1 MKSYKPTPALLAAA
15 ILAATATVSC
25 DNDFDYPPVIVSVA
39 TIQPNTTIAQVKAAY
54 WSDERN
60 YADTILFNDE
70 GEHII
75 IAGRVISSD
84 ETGNIYKSLVI
95 QDETAALAMSINNN
109 SLSETYKVGQEV
121 VIDLTEMYIGK
132 YNGLQQL
139 GLPKAYGDGFEVS
152 FMEPDFFTS
161 HAQVNGLPEVAKIDT
176 TVTTIADINALSTP
190 EELQKWQ
197 SRLIRL
203 DNVSWQ
209 DGGIAPYSESGSN
222 TSRTLVDAEGN
233 TIEARNSNYATFAA
247 ETLPT
252 GTGSVVAIL
261 SCYGTKWQLLLRD
274 TSDCIGFDE
283 PSGDNPAG
291 NDPGDISEA
300 NTTIAQLK
308 AQYWKDDMNYCS
320 TVEQTADGKDV
331 IIAARVIS
339 TDQPGNIF
347 KVLYVQDDTDAIA
360 FSINE
365 SKIYSTYPQGQM
377 LVINLTGM
385 SIGKYAGMM
394 QLGAPGEFNGT
405 PQVDRMSLSAFR
417 SQTKT
422 AGRADV
428 SAIKTTDATIA
439 EIAAVGKDDAAGI
452 QKWQGRLVKFSGV
465 HFQNGGSQTFVVGK
479 ENTNQNLLDAS
490 GKSIIVRTSM
500 YADFGGNTLP
510 AGNGDVTG
518 ILSYFNG
525 TWQLLLNDANA
536 CTGFDGQST
545 PGEPSVP
552 VTGNATFRK
561 VSSVTSGKSY
571 VMVYNGKVA
580 IPIEQKYS
588 YGYLYIE
595 DPVSA
600 SGDQVTTA
608 AANAITFTASGSGY
622 TMLDSY
628 GRYLSMDGEH
638 NNSFQLYSAPEKGS
652 VWTVS
657 FASDGT
663 ATIANTLVSGYVVG
677 WKSQYSNI
685 APTNASEGLPQLYE
699 KVD

>member
-25 DNDFDYPPVIVSVA
+25 DNDFDYPPVIVPVA

-121 VIDLTEMYIGK
+121 VIDLTEMFIGK

-139 GLPKAYGDGFEVS
+139 GFPQAYGDGFEVT
-152 FMEPDFFTS
+152 FMESDFFTT

-209 DGGIAPYSESGSN
+209 DGGIAPYSESGSS

-233 TIEARNSNYATFAA
+233 TIVARNSNYATFAA

-261 SCYGTKWQLLLRD
+261 SYYGTNWQLLLRD

-308 AQYWKDDMNYCS
+308 AQ
-320 TVEQTADGKDV
+320 
-331 IIAARVIS
+331 
-339 TDQPGNIF
+339 
-347 KVLYVQDDTDAIA
+347 
-360 FSINE
+360 
-365 SKIYSTYPQGQM
+365 
-377 LVINLTGM
+377 
-385 SIGKYAGMM
+385 
-394 QLGAPGEFNGT
+394 
-405 PQVDRMSLSAFR
+405 
-417 SQTKT
+417 
-422 AGRADV
+422 
-428 SAIKTTDATIA
+428 
-439 EIAAVGKDDAAGI
+439 
-452 QKWQGRLVKFSGV
+452 
-465 HFQNGGSQTFVVGK
+465 
-479 ENTNQNLLDAS
+479 
-490 GKSIIVRTSM
+490 
-500 YADFGGNTLP
+500 
-510 AGNGDVTG
+510 
-518 ILSYFNG
+518 
-525 TWQLLLNDANA
+525 
-536 CTGFDGQST
+536 
-545 PGEPSVP
+545 
-552 VTGNATFRK
+552 
-561 VSSVTSGKSY
+561 
-571 VMVYNGKVA
+571 
-580 IPIEQKYS
+580 
-588 YGYLYIE
+588 
-595 DPVSA
+595 
-600 SGDQVTTA
+600 
-608 AANAITFTASGSGY
+608 
-622 TMLDSY
+622 
-628 GRYLSMDGEH
+628 
-638 NNSFQLYSAPEKGS
+638 
-652 VWTVS
+652 
-657 FASDGT
+657 
-663 ATIANTLVSGYVVG
+663 
-677 WKSQYSNI
+677 
-685 APTNASEGLPQLYE
+685 
-699 KVD
+699 